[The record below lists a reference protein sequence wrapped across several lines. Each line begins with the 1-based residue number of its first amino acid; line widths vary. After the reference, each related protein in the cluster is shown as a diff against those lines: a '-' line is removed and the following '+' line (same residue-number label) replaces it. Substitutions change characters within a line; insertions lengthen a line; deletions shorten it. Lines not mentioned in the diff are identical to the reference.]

1 MGTLCGYDD
10 GFGDQDVNNTPSLD
24 KPMTQNLRVTF
35 LLHWI
40 VCAILGAA
48 LWLIPGRTLTL
59 VGWVGEF
66 IQLPESNLSIPG
78 QTFVDPFITRLYGA
92 ALLAL
97 AFSSYLG
104 WKAKRWEQVAM
115 VVKQEAA
122 FCVLGVVSFFAVLL
136 LAERPMPLSGW
147 AVMLLLA
154 AFAIAW
160 GVDWWSEGRTAKT

>member
-1 MGTLCGYDD
+1 
-10 GFGDQDVNNTPSLD
+10 
-24 KPMTQNLRVTF
+24 MTQSLRVTF

-97 AFSSYLG
+97 AFSSFLG
-104 WKAKRWEQVAM
+104 WKAKRWEAAALL
-115 VVKQEAA
+115 VKQEAV
-122 FCVLGVVSFFAVLL
+122 FCVLGVASFFAVLF
-136 LAERPMPLSGW
+136 LADRPMPPSGW

-154 AFAIAW
+154 AFAVAWGIAW
-160 GVDWWSEGRTAKT
+160 RNGERAVKI